1 MKPFYYLFLFLLCM
15 GTVAQAQA
23 PAFPGAEGHARYT
36 TTGGRGGNVY
46 HVTTLAD
53 DASGS
58 TRGSL
63 RWCLKQS
70 GPRTIVFDVSGY
82 IDLVAD
88 LTIQEN
94 TTIAGQTAPEPGITL
109 RYYTVRPNG
118 NNIIIRF
125 IRCRRSQVKDVNDGA
140 DAIWTREYS
149 NQILDHCSFSWS
161 IDEVASFYDM
171 NCFTMQW
178 CTLGESLNNA
188 GHSKDAHGY
197 GGIWGGKLTSF
208 HHNLITHVSNRS
220 PRFNGARYM
229 KDIYKSNPYYSTYN
243 WENAVQAENVDMRNC
258 LIYNCNSGCYG
269 GPGGGYINIVN
280 NYYKAGPARTSD
292 KQVTKVTVGASNNST
307 SPALTGLTSRY
318 YINGNY
324 VTAAGS
330 AAANYDWTGVT
341 YDSGVFTI
349 NGQKYSVDPNH
360 YYGSGVTYVKN
371 SSDVDCVKIKLDAPC
386 PTGDITTHS
395 AQNAYTQVMAYGGAS
410 LYRDAVDER
419 YMREVKN
426 GTATYTGTVTG
437 KGGLIDLIN
446 DPSGTQDAALPS
458 FPALASNSR
467 PAGYDTDAD
476 GMPDAWELANG
487 LNPNNAADGKTY
499 TIDAKGWYTNLE
511 VYMNSIVEDIVK
523 AQNAN
528 AISAVEEYYP
538 ALPSEG
544 SMTLACNTKGS
555 VSINGGEA
563 LTNVIEEVGVF
574 ASLENTITFEAAAG
588 CRLEQVTL
596 NGVDVTSSVSNNTLK
611 VVIPKDSKMNVLFSG
626 QNMDINGDGSV
637 TIADVVMLVN
647 YILDI

>member
-1 MKPFYYLFLFLLCM
+1 
-15 GTVAQAQA
+15 
-23 PAFPGAEGHARYT
+23 
-36 TTGGRGGNVY
+36 
-46 HVTTLAD
+46 
-53 DASGS
+53 
-58 TRGSL
+58 
-63 RWCLKQS
+63 
-70 GPRTIVFDVSGY
+70 
-82 IDLVAD
+82 
-88 LTIQEN
+88 
-94 TTIAGQTAPEPGITL
+94 
-109 RYYTVRPNG
+109 
-118 NNIIIRF
+118 
-125 IRCRRSQVKDVNDGA
+125 
-140 DAIWTREYS
+140 
-149 NQILDHCSFSWS
+149 
-161 IDEVASFYDM
+161 
-171 NCFTMQW
+171 
-178 CTLGESLNNA
+178 
-188 GHSKDAHGY
+188 
-197 GGIWGGKLTSF
+197 
-208 HHNLITHVSNRS
+208 
-220 PRFNGARYM
+220 
-229 KDIYKSNPYYSTYN
+229 
-243 WENAVQAENVDMRNC
+243 
-258 LIYNCNSGCYG
+258 
-269 GPGGGYINIVN
+269 
-280 NYYKAGPARTSD
+280 
-292 KQVTKVTVGASNNST
+292 
-307 SPALTGLTSRY
+307 
-318 YINGNY
+318 
-324 VTAAGS
+324 
-330 AAANYDWTGVT
+330 
-341 YDSGVFTI
+341 
-349 NGQKYSVDPNH
+349 
-360 YYGSGVTYVKN
+360 
-371 SSDVDCVKIKLDAPC
+371 VKIKLDAPC

-426 GTATYTGTVTG
+426 GTATYTGPVTG

-555 VSINGGEA
+555 VSINGGES

-611 VVIPKDSKMNVLFSG
+611 VVIPKDSKMNVQFSG

>member
-1 MKPFYYLFLFLLCM
+1 MILLKKCFLTL
-15 GTVAQAQA
+15 TVALTTVVSGAQTGA
-23 PAFPGAEGHARYT
+23 PAFPGAEGHGRYV
-36 TTGGRGGNVY
+36 TGGREGTVY
-46 HVTTLAD
+46 HVTNLKNSGAGSFR
-53 DASGS
+53 DAVSKAN
-58 TRGSL
+58 R
-63 RWCLKQS
+63 
-70 GPRTIVFDVSGY
+70 IVVFDVAGV
-82 IDLVAD
+82 IALTGD
-88 LTIQEN
+88 LTIKDN
-94 TTIAGQTAPEPGITL
+94 ITILGQTAPSPGITI
-109 RYYTVRPNG
+109 RYYTIRPG
-118 NNIIIRF
+118 ANNIIRF
-125 IRCRRSQVKDVNDGA
+125 IRFRRGEEKDVNEGA
-140 DAIWTREYS
+140 DATWQRNKTGI
-149 NQILDHCSFSWS
+149 ILDHCSFSWS
-161 IDEVASFYDM
+161 IDEVASYYD
-171 NCFTMQW
+171 NNNFTMQW
-178 CTLGESLNNA
+178 CTIAESLVNA
-188 GHSKDAHGY
+188 GHGKGAHGY
-197 GGIWGGKLTSF
+197 GGIWGGKLASF
-208 HHNLITHVSNRS
+208 HHNLIAHVANRS
-220 PRFNGARYM
+220 PRFNGARY
-229 KDIYKSNPYYSTYN
+229 DWTGYTSNKLYDQYQ
-243 WENAVQAENVDMRNC
+243 WENAVQSENVDFRNC
-258 LIYNCNSGCYG
+258 VVYNCSNGCYG
-269 GPGGGYINIVN
+269 GPGGGYVNMVN
-280 NYYKAGPARTSD
+280 NYYKTGPAGTTNR
-292 KQVTKVTVGASNNST
+292 VTTVSIANST
-307 SPALTGLTSRY
+307 SASGYEKYWDMTSRY

-386 PTGDITTHS
+386 PTGDVTTHS

-574 ASLENTITFEAAAG
+574 ASLENTIAFEAAAG

-611 VVIPKDSKMNVLFSG
+611 VVIPKDSKMNVQFSG